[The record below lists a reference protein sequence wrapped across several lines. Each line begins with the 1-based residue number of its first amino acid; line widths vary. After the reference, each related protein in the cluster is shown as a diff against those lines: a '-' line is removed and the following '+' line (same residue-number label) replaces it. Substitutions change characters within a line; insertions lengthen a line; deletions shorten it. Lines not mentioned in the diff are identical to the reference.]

1 MNFCAFLCEN
11 GVDSLFLGIFS
22 LPIPRLFFVG
32 DGPSFVDYFL

>member
-11 GVDSLFLGIFS
+11 GVDPLFFLFFPPYFPPS
-22 LPIPRLFFVG
+22 FFVG